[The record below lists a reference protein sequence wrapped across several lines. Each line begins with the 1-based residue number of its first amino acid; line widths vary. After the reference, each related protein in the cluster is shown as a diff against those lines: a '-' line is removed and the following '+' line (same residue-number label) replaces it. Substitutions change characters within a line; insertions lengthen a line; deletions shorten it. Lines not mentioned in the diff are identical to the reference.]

1 MNLAYE
7 LWKADEKNA
16 ALKKLTIES
25 LTKDKTAH
33 IKVYLAEKI
42 DKRAKDPKF
51 TEAAKKIYTESSYFN
66 PVAEDKSA

>member
-25 LTKDKTAH
+25 LTKDKAAH
-33 IKVYLAEKI
+33 NKVYLAEKI
-42 DKRAKDPKF
+42 DKRAKDAKF
-51 TEAAKKIYTESSYFN
+51 TEAAK
-66 PVAEDKSA
+66 